1 MQEVNTSRLTKQ
13 ISRYKSLLFAIVLIA
28 LIGLGLYLKNV
39 GNPFQANS
47 MSKKSGALSQISQ
60 ADLEEQYGL
69 RVRLVA
75 VTAGGGMVDVR
86 LKIIDAEKAR
96 TLLQNPEN
104 FPALW
109 IADSD
114 ITLVIPDET
123 RSQEIKFEKD
133 GIIFI
138 LFPNARGVVK
148 PGTPVSLVFGDI
160 RSELIAAK

>member
-1 MQEVNTSRLTKQ
+1 MQEEKTTRLMKQ
-13 ISRYKSLLFAIVLIA
+13 INWNKSLLFAIVLFA

-47 MSKKSGALSQISQ
+47 MPKESGALSQISQ

-86 LKIIDAEKAR
+86 LKIIDAEKAK

-123 RSQEIKFEKD
+123 QSQEIKFEKD
-133 GIIFI
+133 RIIFI
-138 LFPNARGVVK
+138 LFPNAHGAVK
-148 PGTPVSLVFGDI
+148 PGIPVSLVFGNI
-160 RSELIAAK
+160 RSEPIVAK

>member
-1 MQEVNTSRLTKQ
+1 MPKE
-13 ISRYKSLLFAIVLIA
+13 
-28 LIGLGLYLKNV
+28 
-39 GNPFQANS
+39 
-47 MSKKSGALSQISQ
+47 SGALSQISQ

-75 VTAGGGMVDVR
+75 ATAGGGMVDVR
-86 LKIIDAEKAR
+86 LKIIDAEKAK
-96 TLLQNPEN
+96 TLLQDPKN

-114 ITLVIPDET
+114 ITLGIPDET

-133 GIIFI
+133 NIIFI
-138 LFPNARGVVK
+138 LFPNAHGVVK

-160 RSELIAAK
+160 RMEPVVAK